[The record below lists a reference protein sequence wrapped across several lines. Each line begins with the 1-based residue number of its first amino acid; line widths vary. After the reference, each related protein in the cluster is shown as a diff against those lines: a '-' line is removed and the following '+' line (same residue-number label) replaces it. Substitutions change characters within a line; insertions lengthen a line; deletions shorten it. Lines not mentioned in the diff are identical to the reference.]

1 VTDVAP
7 VTDDPWLAADWS
19 VIFDS
24 EQSGIGTTV
33 VAHLDTQVTTT
44 ASHLHRYVGS
54 LAEDAFADLATALR
68 AYDCG
73 EPPPTDL
80 NVGRIG
86 QAATRRLAAWCS
98 LARDLDHLISH
109 LVVIVVDEAED
120 DAVAQAPTLPG
131 GLSAPT
137 GPDDVLGTPAALG
150 EGGHWISSKHDVHLT
165 GKYDSP
171 LRKVAEGS
179 HGSFGSVTVAA
190 IVQYCFERR
199 AASTLCTDLDKLL
212 KEKPVLRQ
220 HLSKCFI
227 DLRDNNWQ
235 LVLRSHI
242 AQVPNLNSNLERS
255 LLMTL
260 AKAKH
265 ARENEL
271 EQGETIQSRAARSAT
286 PDKQK

>member
-1 VTDVAP
+1 
-7 VTDDPWLAADWS
+7 
-19 VIFDS
+19 
-24 EQSGIGTTV
+24 
-33 VAHLDTQVTTT
+33 
-44 ASHLHRYVGS
+44 
-54 LAEDAFADLATALR
+54 
-68 AYDCG
+68 
-73 EPPPTDL
+73 
-80 NVGRIG
+80 
-86 QAATRRLAAWCS
+86 
-98 LARDLDHLISH
+98 
-109 LVVIVVDEAED
+109 VIVVDEAED